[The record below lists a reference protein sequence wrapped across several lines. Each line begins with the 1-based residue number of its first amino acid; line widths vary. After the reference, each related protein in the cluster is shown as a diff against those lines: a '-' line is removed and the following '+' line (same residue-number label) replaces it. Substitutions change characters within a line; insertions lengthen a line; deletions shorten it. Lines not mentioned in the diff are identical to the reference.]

1 MKRVS
6 VLAMAV
12 MIAVLFTSVYG
23 WAQGYG
29 PRYGA
34 AQTQTDVNALRQFQ
48 KETLPLRDEMMAKR
62 LEIRNEYSQAKP
74 NLDRIATLQKEM
86 IDLRT
91 KIQVA
96 AEKNGLPAWG
106 PGSAMGR
113 GAGFGPG
120 RGMGPDAGFGR
131 GCGMGGGWRG
141 NAGGGYGPRG
151 MWN

>member
-6 VLAMAV
+6 VVAMAV
-12 MIAVLFTSVYG
+12 LIAVLFASIYG
-23 WAQGYG
+23 WAQAYG
-29 PRYGA
+29 PRSA
-34 AQTQTDVNALRQFQ
+34 AAQTDVNALRKFQ

-74 NLDRIATLQKEM
+74 NFERIATLQKEM

-113 GAGFGPG
+113 GAGFGHG
-120 RGMGPDAGFGR
+120 RGMGPNTGFGR
-131 GCGMGGGWRG
+131 GCGMGCGWQG
-141 NAGGGYGPRG
+141 NAGYGYGPRG